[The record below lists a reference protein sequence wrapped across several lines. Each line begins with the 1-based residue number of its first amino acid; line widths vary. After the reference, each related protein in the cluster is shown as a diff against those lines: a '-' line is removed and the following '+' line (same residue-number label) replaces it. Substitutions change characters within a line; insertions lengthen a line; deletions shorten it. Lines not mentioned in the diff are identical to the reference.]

1 MTQVSY
7 EGARLAVEGRHP
19 SPRVVV
25 VTGAS
30 AGVGRAIAV
39 AFAARRYR
47 VALLA
52 RGIPGLEGARRDVED
67 AGGEA
72 LLLPVDTSDADAV
85 FAAAERTIEQWGRI
99 DVWVND
105 AMETVVAPVDRI
117 TPAEFERVTHVS
129 YLGVVHGTLAALRHM
144 RERNEGSIIQIGSA
158 LSYRAIPLQSAY
170 CGAKFAIRG
179 FTDSLRTELL
189 HDRSRIRICMAQL
202 PGVNTPQFDWS
213 HTHFAHRHQPIGAC
227 YQPEAIARAIVN
239 VAENPPRE
247 LWLGAP
253 AVQAIV
259 GAMLAPGLT
268 DRYLARTAYE
278 QQISRRPVM
287 PGDPD
292 ILLAPAARDHGA
304 RGRFSS
310 RAHTSALAANPF
322 HLRSAIGLAALSLA
336 VGSYVLGLR
345 QREADKRPR
354 DGRAGR

>member
-1 MTQVSY
+1 MSEVFGERGRITNG
-7 EGARLAVEGRHP
+7 EPGHAGARVA
-19 SPRVVV
+19 V

-39 AFAARRYR
+39 ALARRKYR

-52 RGIPGLEGARRDVED
+52 RGLPGLEGARKDVED

-72 LLLPVDTSDADAV
+72 LVLPVDTSDADAV
-85 FAAAERTIEQWGRI
+85 FAAAEQTIGQWGRI

-105 AMETVVAPVDRI
+105 AMETVVGPVDRI
-117 TPAEFERVTHVS
+117 TPAEFKRVTEVS
-129 YLGVVHGTLAALRHM
+129 YLGVIHGTLAALRHM
-144 RERNEGSIIQIGSA
+144 RQRDQGSIIQIGSA

-189 HDRSRIRICMAQL
+189 HDRSRIKICMAQL

-213 HTHFAHRHQPIGAC
+213 HTHFAHRHQPVGAC
-227 YQPEAIARAIVN
+227 YQPEAIAEAIVK
-239 VAENPPRE
+239 VVEDPPRE

-253 AVQAIV
+253 ALQAIM

-278 QQISRRPVM
+278 QQISRTPIL

-310 RAHTSALAANPF
+310 RAHSSAFAANPF
-322 HLRSAIGLAALSLA
+322 HLRSAMALAALA
-336 VGSYVLGLR
+336 VAAASYALGS
-345 QREADKRPR
+345 RE
-354 DGRAGR
+354 GRKK